1 VLEGLEG
8 HTAQGAG
15 SLVVGGSSFEDV
27 EQPFLNPAAAL
38 ALPAGAYL
46 CISVYTCTCMCVNT
60 AVFVQLS
67 CLCVL
72 SSSLFLSRSFA
83 RSCARALSRARSLSL
98 SSSLVLLPSSCQ
110 NSCSSVH
117 VCMCACMCVYVCMC
131 ACMCVCTIS
140 ACVWARHRRL
150 EQWTQR
156 GQSDARSSRGRR
168 TSPAHPR
175 RGGLGRGRRCRR
187 QASCGKWRRGG
198 CCC

>member
-1 VLEGLEG
+1 MQVLEGLEG

-83 RSCARALSRARSLSL
+83 RSCARALSLFRVSFAAVFLSKLMLERA
-98 SSSLVLLPSSCQ
+98 C
-110 NSCSSVH
+110 VH
-117 VCMCACMCVYVCMC
+117 VCMHVRVCVHVCMHVRVHHI
-131 ACMCVCTIS
+131 CVRVGAPQT
-140 ACVWARHRRL
+140 ARAVDPAWA
-150 EQWTQR
+150 
-156 GQSDARSSRGRR
+156 
-168 TSPAHPR
+168 
-175 RGGLGRGRRCRR
+175 
-187 QASCGKWRRGG
+187 K
-198 CCC
+198 